1 MLIINQLV
9 MKKIRILSLDGG
21 GIRGIIPGVILNYLE
36 KKLQTLDNSTLK
48 IGDYFD
54 FIAGTSTGGIL
65 ACTYLLP
72 SLTGTAKHSASEALN
87 IYLKEGGDIF
97 HSDVLTKVRSGFGLL
112 DEKYDDDALNE
123 NLQAIFK
130 ESLLSSLVKPCL
142 ITTYEITSRSAYF
155 FNSADAKS
163 DAIYDFKVKDVARS
177 TSAAPTYFEPAK
189 IQSESGQ
196 TFYFIDGGMFA
207 NNPSLCAYAEVRKLK
222 FSELLLRDDK
232 PDFPSAKDM
241 LMISIGTGTVK
252 KPYYYNELKTAGKL
266 EWIQPIIDILMS
278 GNTETVDYQLKQMY
292 KTLSK
297 NNKNDYYRL
306 EPSLREA
313 MSEMDLA
320 TGTNLENLR
329 QAGLWYV
336 SKNKQTLDAI
346 AVKILE
352 NN

>member
-1 MLIINQLV
+1 

-36 KKLQTLDNSTLK
+36 KKLQSLDKNNLK

-72 SLTGTAKHSASEALN
+72 ATTGRAKYSANEALN
-87 IYLKEGGDIF
+87 IYLKEGGEIF
-97 HSDVLTKVRSGFGLL
+97 HSDVLSKIRSGFGLL
-112 DEKYDDDALNE
+112 DEKYDDSALNT
-123 NLQAIFK
+123 NLHAIFQD
-130 ESLLSSLVKPCL
+130 SLLSTFIKPCL
-142 ITTYEITSRSAYF
+142 ITSYEITSRSAYF
-155 FNSADAKS
+155 FNSADAKA

-177 TSAAPTYFEPAK
+177 TSAAPTYFEPAR

-222 FSELLLRDDK
+222 FSELLQREDK
-232 PDFPSAKDM
+232 PDLPSAKDM
-241 LMISIGTGTVK
+241 LMVSIGTGTVK
-252 KPYYYNELKTAGKL
+252 KPYYFNDLKNAGKL

-292 KTLSK
+292 RTLSK
-297 NNKNDYYRL
+297 NDKNDYYRL

-320 TGTNLENLR
+320 TGINLENLK

-336 SKNKQTLDAI
+336 NKNKGMLDEI
-346 AVKILE
+346 AMKILD